1 LSFNII
7 PSFCKSGVRKPQ
19 KPRMIYQV
27 AILFFHIVSWYCTN
41 LPMHFAILFSHLI
54 NYLLLF
60 SVVLISSTLSVDT
73 VIVLL
78 QNLTF
83 VLDLFLAI
91 ICNIYRLWWLIGE
104 ASLNIKISLSKQ
116 LSDII
121 RYKNQIWICS
131 KFLSSSTCSN
141 LTDGSVILTY
151 IRYCFLAP
159 NHIYLNGEWSNSLFG
174 LQGIRIWGIG
184 FSTHLCFCL
193 LRNCKVLIWVLMD

>member
-41 LPMHFAILFSHLI
+41 LPMHFAILFFHLI

-91 ICNIYRLWWLIGE
+91 ICKIYRLGWLIGKT
-104 ASLNIKISLSKQ
+104 SLNIKISLSKQ
-116 LSDII
+116 LSDIT
-121 RYKNQIWICS
+121 RYKNQIGICS
-131 KFLSSSTCSN
+131 KFLSSST
-141 LTDGSVILTY
+141 VIWQME
-151 IRYCFLAP
+151 A
-159 NHIYLNGEWSNSLFG
+159 
-174 LQGIRIWGIG
+174 
-184 FSTHLCFCL
+184 
-193 LRNCKVLIWVLMD
+193 